1 MAEVTRL
8 ADRKPETCPICGKSP
23 EPAHK
28 PFCSQRCTDVDLHR
42 WLGEGYRIPT
52 NEAPESDGEPSGD
65 GAKDNG

>member
-8 ADRKPETCPICGKSP
+8 ADRKPAKCPICGKPP
-23 EPAHK
+23 ETAYK

-52 NEAPESDGEPSGD
+52 NETPDSDGTGSDEP
-65 GAKDNG
+65 KDNG

>member
-8 ADRKPETCPICGKSP
+8 ADRKPETCPICGKPP

>member
-1 MAEVTRL
+1 MRL
-8 ADRKPETCPICGKSP
+8 ADRKPVTCPTCGKP
-23 EPAHK
+23 PAPSHK

-52 NEAPESDGEPSGD
+52 NETPESDGEPPDD